1 MDQEHDVTKAIGSV
15 LRQRRE
21 ALGITVDQVQEA
33 TKIRSR
39 YLLALE
45 NDEFSQIPAE
55 IYALGFLRAY
65 ARYLGLDGEAL
76 IRAWRSQPVNT
87 ETPEPARPPS
97 RPSAVAHPTPT
108 PAPVRRN
115 PAPVRRPES
124 PRPRY
129 RSPYPAKPGISAGKG
144 PTKGWAIAVLALILL
159 LVGLLALMHRHP
171 LTSAPPTAVHHAK
184 KHPAKKTTK
193 TSKSSPT
200 SVPAP
205 AVTVS
210 ETGNTPQLLTY
221 QVTGVK
227 APLTVTFS
235 FSAPCWIRERVNGV
249 LVNTYGHT
257 YTAGQSVTLSAS
269 RTLQIRM
276 GNPSAVTATIASKT
290 LSNLGSPGVPRDVEF
305 ILGS

>member
-45 NDEFSQIPAE
+45 NDEFSQMPAE

-76 IRAWRSQPVNT
+76 VRAWRSRPSQE
-87 ETPEPARPPS
+87 ETPQPAAPPAS
-97 RPSAVAHPTPT
+97 RRVPV
-108 PAPVRRN
+108 PAPVRRET
-115 PAPVRRPES
+115 APVRRPD
-124 PRPRY
+124 RPRASY
-129 RSPYPAKPGISAGKG
+129 LSKTGAPSANTS
-144 PTKGWAIAVLALILL
+144 TKGWAITVVALIVV

-171 LTSAPPTAVHHAK
+171 ATSAPPLSVHHAK
-184 KHPAKKTTK
+184 KHPTK
-193 TSKSSPT
+193 KSSKASKGSGT
-200 SVPAP
+200 TAAAP
-205 AVTVS
+205 SVTVS

-276 GNPSAVTATIASKT
+276 GNPSAVTATVASKT
-290 LSNLGSPGVPRDVEF
+290 LSNLGSPGVPRDVKF